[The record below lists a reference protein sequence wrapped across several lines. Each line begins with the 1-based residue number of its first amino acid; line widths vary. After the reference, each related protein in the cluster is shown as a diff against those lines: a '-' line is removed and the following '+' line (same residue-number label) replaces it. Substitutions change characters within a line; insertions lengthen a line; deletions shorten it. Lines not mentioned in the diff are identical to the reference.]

1 MSEALHFRFETP
13 TRARV
18 MEALEAAKEK
28 RDAFRREARAVLR
41 ATTGAVGEDNQM
53 RRNLR
58 RAVDAEAR
66 EWRDAM
72 QKPSALKQMLETR
85 EPCFFT
91 PAARAAPAAAP
102 AAAAA
107 AVTHP
112 FKVTYAGA
120 SSTVTNGQIGWIT
133 PTLDGGDTLD
143 DVPAPTIDLSG
154 AAASTRYVYAVLGVT
169 LTDTGGWVHSA
180 VLDTVDIQAFS
191 TTQSDDL
198 TGTYY
203 KLLAT
208 VTNGVVISQPVQTSL
223 TVTFTDDGTHS
234 GQATASYSQT

>member
-1 MSEALHFRFETP
+1 MSETLTTSRFETP

-85 EPCFFT
+85 ESSFFT
-91 PAARAAPAAAP
+91 PASRAGAASVSQPTTPAAQP
-102 AAAAA
+102 
-107 AVTHP
+107 HP

-120 SSTVTNGQIGWIT
+120 DSTVANGEIGGIT

-143 DVPAPTIDLSG
+143 TSPAPTFTLTGSG
-154 AAASTRYVYAVLGVT
+154 TEYVYAVIDVT
-169 LTDTGGWVHSA
+169 HTDTLGYVHTS
-180 VLDTVDIQAFS
+180 VINSVDVQKFAS
-191 TTQSDDL
+191 LQTNVL

-208 VTNGVVISQPVQTSL
+208 VVDGVVSRPQPVTTSL
-223 TVTFTDDGTHS
+223 TVEFVDNGSADGK
-234 GQATASYSQT
+234 ATIHFP